1 MRSPSLFISSGDP
14 LLDRRFE
21 WADGLLG
28 RGEPQAAADLLE
40 DTLARAPVFVAGWFL
55 LGGAREQAG
64 DRRGAIEAY
73 RRAFALDRE
82 DRLGAGLRL
91 ARLGEREAAGAMPP
105 AYVRT
110 LFDQYAARFDGELR
124 DALHYRGPV
133 LLRGA
138 IDQVFGA
145 DRRFARALDL
155 GCGTGLMGEAI
166 RERADELVGVD
177 LSPAMLAVAERK
189 RIYDRLVA
197 GDLIAF
203 LEADDQLF
211 DLIVAADVLVY
222 FDDLA
227 PVLRPAARR
236 LAASGAIAFSIE
248 THAEDGVI
256 LRDTLR
262 FAHGEAHLRAA
273 AGAASLEVAY
283 LAKASTRTEKNL
295 PVEGILAVLRAA
307 AIVQS

>member
-1 MRSPSLFISSGDP
+1 MRSASLFISSGDP
-14 LLDRRFE
+14 LLDRRFR

-28 RGEPQAAADLLE
+28 RGEPLAAAELLE
-40 DTLARAPVFVAGWFL
+40 ETLARAPEFVAGWFL
-55 LGGAREQAG
+55 LGHARELAG

-73 RRAFALDRE
+73 RRALALDRE

-91 ARLGEREAAGAMPP
+91 ARLGTRKVPGAMPR

-124 DALHYRGPV
+124 DALHYRGPD
-133 LLRGA
+133 LLRAA
-138 IDQVFGA
+138 IDEVFGT
-145 DRRFARALDL
+145 DRRFVRALDL

-166 RERADELVGVD
+166 RERVDELVGVD

-189 RIYDRLVA
+189 RIYNRLVT

-203 LEADDQLF
+203 LEAEDRPF

-222 FDDLA
+222 LDDLA
-227 PVLRPAARR
+227 PVLRLAARR
-236 LAASGAIAFSIE
+236 LATSGAIAFSVE
-248 THAEDGVI
+248 THAASGVI

-262 FAHGEAHLRAA
+262 FAHGEPHLRAA
-273 AGAASLEVAY
+273 AAEAAFEVAY
-283 LAKASTRTEKNL
+283 LAKASTRTEKNS
-295 PVEGILAVLRAA
+295 PVEGLLVVLRAA
-307 AIVQS
+307 AV

>member
-1 MRSPSLFISSGDP
+1 MCSASLFISSGDP

-28 RGEPQAAADLLE
+28 RGESQAAAELLE
-40 DTLARAPVFVAGWFL
+40 ETLARAPAFIAGWFL
-55 LGGAREQAG
+55 LGGAHEQAG
-64 DRRGAIEAY
+64 NHRGAIEAY
-73 RRAFALDRE
+73 RRALTLDPE
-82 DRLGAGLRL
+82 DRLGAALRL
-91 ARLGEREAAGAMPP
+91 ARLGARKAAGAMPP

-124 DALHYRGPV
+124 DTLHYRGPD

-138 IDQVFGA
+138 IDEVFGA

-155 GCGTGLMGEAI
+155 GCGTGLMGEAM
-166 RERADELVGVD
+166 RGKVDELVGVD

-189 RIYDRLVA
+189 RIYHRLVV

-203 LEADDQLF
+203 LATEDRPF

-227 PVLRPAARR
+227 PVLRLAARR
-236 LAASGAIAFSIE
+236 LATSGAIAFSVE
-248 THAEDGVI
+248 THAGDGVI

-262 FAHGEAHLRAA
+262 FAHGEPHLRAA
-273 AGAASLEVAY
+273 AAEAMLDVAY
-283 LAKASTRTEKNL
+283 LAKASTRTEKNS
-295 PVEGILAVLRAA
+295 PVEGLLAVLRAA
-307 AIVQS
+307 AS

>member
-1 MRSPSLFISSGDP
+1 MRSASLFISSGDP

-28 RGEPQAAADLLE
+28 RGEPLAAAELLE
-40 DTLARAPVFVAGWFL
+40 ETLARAPEFIAGWFL

-73 RRAFALDRE
+73 RHTLVLDPE
-82 DRLGAGLRL
+82 DRLGAALRL
-91 ARLGEREAAGAMPP
+91 ARLGARKAAGAMPR

-110 LFDQYAARFDGELR
+110 LFDQYAARFDEELR
-124 DALHYRGPV
+124 DALHYRGPD
-133 LLRGA
+133 LLLA
-138 IDQVFGA
+138 AVDEVFGV

-166 RERADELVGVD
+166 RERVDELIGVD
-177 LSPAMLAVAERK
+177 LSPAMLAAAERK

-203 LEADDQLF
+203 LEAEDRPF
-211 DLIVAADVLVY
+211 DLIVAADVFVY
-222 FDDLA
+222 LDDLA
-227 PVLRPAARR
+227 PALRLAARR
-236 LAASGAIAFSIE
+236 LAASGAIAFSVE

-262 FAHGEAHLRAA
+262 FAHGEAHVRAA
-273 AGAASLEVAY
+273 AEAASLEVAY
-283 LAKASTRTEKNL
+283 LAKASTRTEKNS
-295 PVEGILAVLRAA
+295 PVEGLLAVLRAA
-307 AIVQS
+307 IQS

>member
-1 MRSPSLFISSGDP
+1 MRSASLFISSGDT

-28 RGEPQAAADLLE
+28 RGEPQAAAELLAE
-40 DTLARAPVFVAGWFL
+40 TLARAPAFIAGWFL
-55 LGGAREQAG
+55 LGHAREQAG
-64 DRRGAIEAY
+64 DRPGAIEAY
-73 RRAFALDRE
+73 RRALVLDPD

-91 ARLGEREAAGAMPP
+91 ARLGERATAGAMPR
-105 AYVRT
+105 AYIRT

-124 DALHYRGPV
+124 DALHYRGPE
-133 LLRGA
+133 LLRRA
-138 IDQVFGA
+138 IDKVFGA

-155 GCGTGLMGEAI
+155 GCGTGLMGEVM
-166 RERADELVGVD
+166 RGRTDELVGVD

-189 RIYDRLVA
+189 RMYDRLVA

-203 LEADDQLF
+203 LEAEERPF

-227 PVLRPAARR
+227 PVLRMAAQR
-236 LAASGAIAFSIE
+236 LAASGAIALSVE
-248 THAEDGVI
+248 THAGDGVI

-262 FAHGEAHLRAA
+262 FAHGEPHLRAA
-273 AGAASLEVAY
+273 AAEAALEIAY
-283 LAKASTRTEKNL
+283 LAKASTRTEKNS

-307 AIVQS
+307 AA